1 MTRTGRH
8 ANHTDTNY
16 AVAIEAMREI
26 RDKSAFSS
34 RGTGKGALLEESYA
48 VFKAVEEGLPLAHVR
63 SGVLDGK
70 LFQKKSIATRR
81 SIWMALRHRYFSVD
95 RYVARS
101 LSGAT
106 SYGAQSL
113 EYKSLAYLYYA
124 LRDRAVFEFVTG
136 PIWERWRSG
145 SSSLDPSDFVSFV
158 TNLSAEHP
166 SVKHWR
172 ESTKIRLGRNIFA
185 ALRDFGL
192 LVGTQKK
199 SIQQP
204 GVSSETLFHLLSIL
218 DAEGLRGGSLLAA
231 RDWRLFLLTETQ
243 VAGYMVELARNVWI
257 RFERSGR
264 VVILEMQ
271 RSLEIE

>member
-1 MTRTGRH
+1 LTRPSRN
-8 ANHTDTNY
+8 ANQADGNS
-16 AVAIEAMREI
+16 AVAIEALRNI
-26 RDKSAFSS
+26 RDKAAFSS

-48 VFKAVEEGLPLAHVR
+48 VFKAVEHGLPLAEVR
-63 SGVLDGK
+63 SGVIDGK

-81 SIWMALRHRYFSVD
+81 SIWMALRHRYLTAD
-95 RYVARS
+95 PYVVRS
-101 LSGAT
+101 LANAT
-106 SYGAQSL
+106 QYGAQSL
-113 EYKSLAYLYYA
+113 EYKSLGYLYYT
-124 LRDRAVFEFVTG
+124 LRDRTVFDLVTG
-136 PIWERWRSG
+136 PIWEKWRSG
-145 SSSLDPSDFVSFV
+145 SSSLDPSDFISFV
-158 TNLSAEHP
+158 ESLSAEHP
-166 SVKHWR
+166 SVKQWR

-204 GVSSETLFHLLSIL
+204 GVSQETLFHLLSIL

-243 VAGYMVELARNVWI
+243 VVGHMVDLARNGWI

>member
-1 MTRTGRH
+1 
-8 ANHTDTNY
+8 
-16 AVAIEAMREI
+16 
-26 RDKSAFSS
+26 
-34 RGTGKGALLEESYA
+34 
-48 VFKAVEEGLPLAHVR
+48 VEKGLPLGDVR

-70 LFQKKSIATRR
+70 LLQKKSIATRR

-95 RYVARS
+95 PYVAHS
-101 LSGAT
+101 LGDAAR
-106 SYGAQSL
+106 YEAQSL

-124 LRDRAVFEFVTG
+124 LRDRVVFDLVTG

-158 TNLSAEHP
+158 ESLSAEHS
-166 SVKHWR
+166 SVRHWR
-172 ESTKIRLGRNIFA
+172 ENTKIRLGRNIFA

-199 SIQQP
+199 TIQQP
-204 GVSSETLFHLLSIL
+204 GVSQETLFHLLSIL

-231 RDWRLFLLTETQ
+231 HDWRLFLLSETQ
-243 VAGYMVELARNVWI
+243 VAGHMVELARNGWI